1 MLFIQSLIIQLFKS
15 LMLQRLLQLQLV
27 RYIIAAG
34 TAFTVD
40 ITVYFIALHFFI
52 TDQSIML
59 FGNVIQLR
67 AAMLSLVVS
76 FTCGLFTNYYMSKL
90 FVFKSIEN
98 NNRKNFMRFVVVA
111 LVTFVGNYFLMRFF
125 LEIAHFY
132 PTPARFVAACI
143 FSMFSF
149 GMHKFFSFK

>member
-1 MLFIQSLIIQLFKS
+1 MFFIRNFIIQLFKMV
-15 LMLQRLLQLQLV
+15 LLQRLLQLQLV

-40 ITVYFIALHFFI
+40 IVVYFIALHFFV
-52 TDQSIML
+52 TDQSITL
-59 FGNVIQLR
+59 FGNVIELR

-90 FVFKSIEN
+90 FVFKSAEN
-98 NNRKNFMRFVVVA
+98 NNRKNFIRFVMVA

-132 PTPARFVAACI
+132 PTPARFIAACI
-143 FSMFSF
+143 FSIFSF